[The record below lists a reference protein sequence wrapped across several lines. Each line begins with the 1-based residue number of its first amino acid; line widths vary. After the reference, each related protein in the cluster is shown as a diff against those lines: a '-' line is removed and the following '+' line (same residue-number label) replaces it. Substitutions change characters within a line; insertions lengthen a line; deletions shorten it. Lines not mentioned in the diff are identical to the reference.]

1 MKRRVVVAAAWYGSV
16 LLWAFGTE
24 PVRPHGPSPAA
35 PAEPVTL
42 EAVARANG
50 CLDEGAAEAA
60 AWPDWDSP
68 GMLGGDVPPA
78 RVVSDPYPTF
88 HSVAVDAEH
97 NRVVMTD
104 SNRMGVLTYQR
115 TAASAGNAVTKPL
128 THVRGPAT
136 AMMFVAGV
144 AIDRERQEIYTVD
157 NDIGDR
163 MLVFP
168 YDATGNARP
177 KRVLHVPHQAWGLS
191 LNKARDE
198 VAVTV
203 EGSNLIVIFR
213 REASGEEQPV
223 RLIRGG
229 RTGLGDP
236 HGVFFDGVNDELVVA
251 NHGNRSSRQWE
262 GEAPVRAREGGEA
275 AGNARQEPGA
285 AGERLVGGRFEP
297 PSITVFAGTAKGN
310 TAPLRTIQGPKTQLD
325 WPMGVDVD
333 TAHDEIAVANNG
345 DSSVLVF
352 SRTAAGDVAPVRVL
366 RGARTGI
373 DQPMGVAIDVANDEL
388 WVPNYNDHT
397 ALVFPRTASGNVAP
411 RRIIRNAP
419 AGAPTGG
426 FGNPGAVA
434 YDTKRGE
441 ILVPN

>member
-1 MKRRVVVAAAWYGSV
+1 MPRRLLVAGAWYGSV
-16 LLWAFGTE
+16 LLWALGTQ
-24 PVRPHGPSPAA
+24 PVRPPADPA
-35 PAEPVTL
+35 PVSFES
-42 EAVARANG
+42 VARANG
-50 CLDEGAAEAA
+50 CVDTDPAAAEA
-60 AWPDWDSP
+60 WPEWDSP

-88 HSVAVDAEH
+88 HSVAVDAQH

-104 SNRMGVLTYQR
+104 SNRMGVLSYDR
-115 TAASAGNAVTKPL
+115 TAHSTGNEVTKPL
-128 THVRGPAT
+128 THFRGPAT
-136 AMMFVAGV
+136 GMMFVAGV
-144 AIDRERQEIYTVD
+144 ALDPERQEIYTVD

-163 MLVFP
+163 MMVFP
-168 YDATGNARP
+168 YAAVGNARP
-177 KRVLHVPHQAWGLS
+177 KRALHVPHQAWGLS
-191 LNKARDE
+191 LNKKRDE
-198 VAVTV
+198 MAVTV
-203 EGSNLIVIFR
+203 EGSNLVVIYR

-229 RTGLGDP
+229 KTGLGDP
-236 HGVFFDGVNDELVVA
+236 HGVFFDPVNDELLVA

-285 AGERLVGGRFEP
+285 AGERLLGGRFEP
-297 PSITVFAGTAKGN
+297 PSITVFAGDAKGN
-310 TAPLRTIQGPKTQLD
+310 AAPVRVVQGPRAQLD
-325 WPMGVDVD
+325 WPMGLDVD
-333 TAHDEIAVANNG
+333 TKHDEIAVANNG
-345 DSSVLVF
+345 DSSMLVF
-352 SRTAAGDVAPVRVL
+352 SRTAAGDAAPVRIL

-373 DQPMGVAIDVANDEL
+373 DQPMGVAIDALNDEL
-388 WVPNYNDHT
+388 WVTNYNDHT
-397 ALVFPRTASGNVAP
+397 ALVFPRTATGNVAP
-411 RRIIRNAP
+411 MRVIRNAP

>member
-1 MKRRVVVAAAWYGSV
+1 MKRRVVVAAAWYASV
-16 LLWAFGTE
+16 LLWAVGTE
-24 PVRPHGPSPAA
+24 PVPPRGPSPAA
-35 PAEPVTL
+35 PSEPVTL
-42 EAVARANG
+42 EAVAQANG

-60 AWPDWDSP
+60 AWPEWDSP

-104 SNRMGVLTYQR
+104 SNRMGVLTYER
-115 TAASAGNAVTKPL
+115 TAASTGNAVTKPL

-144 AIDRERQEIYTVD
+144 AIDPARQEIYTVD

-168 YDATGNARP
+168 YDANGNARP

-229 RTGLGDP
+229 KTGLGDP

-262 GEAPVRAREGGEA
+262 GEAPVRARDSGEA
-275 AGNARQEPGA
+275 PREASGD

-333 TAHDEIAVANNG
+333 TTHNEVAVANNG
-345 DSSVLVF
+345 GSSVLVF
-352 SRTAAGDVAPVRVL
+352 SRTAAGDVAPIRVL
-366 RGARTGI
+366 RGALTGI

-411 RRIIRNAP
+411 KRIIRNAP